1 MEGELQVFEAPT
13 QVCVWGGG
21 QTQSNT
27 AKALRAELIFKL
39 QLNFN

>member
-13 QVCVWGGG
+13 QVCVWGG